1 MYIHRRISPGFHKLE
16 ELYGLIALAGPRQV
30 GKTTFLQH
38 EMREREH
45 SYVLLDDPSA
55 RSLLEKDPKG
65 FEREYVEGHELTV
78 LDEVQYSMETGQFLK
93 YLVDTGHRLWITS
106 SSAIL
111 LRADVLSFLVGRVGL
126 VRLLPFNVHEFLEAK
141 GIKTR
146 TSTVLQSYLP
156 EHIEYGGFPEVVLN
170 PDPALKRRLLVDI
183 LDSIVLRDAVRAFGL
198 NNVRGINDLVLY
210 LSQTIGGPLN
220 ISTTSNALGM
230 NHSTIEG
237 YLDALEMSYII
248 ARVRPFFSNKVKEI
262 VRQPKVFFV
271 DTGIRNAAIGNFPSV
286 PDGHLFENYVYSELL
301 KMGLSPKYWRT
312 KAGAEVDF
320 VLDRPKAPIPIEVKL
335 KPRIGRISR
344 GLRSFIR
351 TYGPEVAYVVGHE
364 TRSGQSRVDGC
375 DVRFSDILGLWG
387 SLVEDELPL
396 VRHPLL

>member
-1 MYIHRRISPGFHKLE
+1 MYVSRRIASGFHKLE
-16 ELYGLIALAGPRQV
+16 DLYHLIAVAGPRQV

-38 EMREREH
+38 EMRDREH
-45 SYVLLDDPSA
+45 SYVLLDEPLS
-55 RSLLEKDPKG
+55 RNLFESDPKG
-65 FEREYVEGHELTV
+65 FEREFVEGHDLTV

-93 YLVDTGHRLWITS
+93 YLVDTGNKLWITS

-141 GIKTR
+141 GTITR
-146 TSTVLQSYLP
+146 SPTVLKSYLP
-156 EHIEYGGFPEVVLN
+156 EHIAYGGFPEVVLN
-170 PDPALKRRLLVDI
+170 PDPALKKRLLVDI
-183 LDSIVLRDAVRAFGL
+183 LESIVLRDAVRAFGI
-198 NNVRGINDLVLY
+198 NNVKGINDLVLY
-210 LSQTIGGPLN
+210 LSQTIGSPVN
-220 ISTTSNALGM
+220 VSAVSNALGM
-230 NHSTIEG
+230 NHATLEG
-237 YLDALEMSYII
+237 YMDALEMSYII

-262 VRQPKVFFV
+262 VRQPKIFFV
-271 DTGIRNAAIGNFPSV
+271 DTGIRNAAMGIFPSV
-286 PDGHLFENYVYSELL
+286 PDGHLFENYVFSELL

-320 VLDRPKAPIPIEVKL
+320 VLDRPEAPVPIEVKL
-335 KPRIGRISR
+335 RPRSGRISR

-351 TYGPEVAYVVGHE
+351 AYEPEVAYVVGQE
-364 TRSGQSRVDGC
+364 IESGLSNLDGC
-375 DVRFSDILGLWG
+375 AVHYCDPVGLWE